1 MAKIKNISSIEL
13 RQRLN
18 KLRAEM
24 GFVDIKDVK
33 AIITELEKESYE
45 EYKKEEKFC
54 MSTIY
59 S

>member
-13 RQRLN
+13 RQKLN

-33 AIITELEKESYE
+33 AIISELEKESYE
-45 EYKKEEKFC
+45 EHKKEEKFC

>member
-1 MAKIKNISSIEL
+1 MGKIKNISSIEL
-13 RQRLN
+13 RQKLN
-18 KLRAEM
+18 KLHAEI
-24 GFVDIKDVK
+24 GFVNIKDVK
-33 AIITELEKESYE
+33 AIISELEKESYE